1 MSMEKIGKFYD
12 IISGYAFKSKDLKDV
27 DDIPVVKIGNISN
40 GKNIVREN
48 LQYVSND
55 LLKINKKY
63 HIEKGDVLISLTG
76 SHMNQPNSIVGRSCR
91 SYDKQVYLLNQRA
104 GKVLRKGDF
113 SLDYIYYVL
122 QTKAMKEMIVC
133 RAYGAAN
140 QVNVSPSSITDI
152 KWNFPSV
159 SAANRIASILSTYDT
174 LIENNTKRIRI
185 LEKVAE
191 NLYKEWFVRFRFPG
205 HEKVEMENG
214 LPKGW
219 TVEKVKDWCRVFTGR
234 KDVNQTKEDG
244 QYVFFSCSPN
254 TFHSDEFIYD
264 GKAILV
270 AGNGSYTGRTRYFE
284 GKFDLYQRTYAVVS
298 NKEDDSFMFYLY
310 LRFKFDFEPMHSG
323 GTRGSA
329 IPYIVMKDLTKY
341 KFLYKE
347 DIVEEYIKK
356 VKPMFAEI
364 DNLQQQNILLAR
376 QRDLLLPRLMSG
388 KLEV

>member
-1 MSMEKIGKFYD
+1 MEYVRLKDIGQIITGNTPPTSKPEYYGDYMPFIKATDIPIGVKCTLVTEQSYSKLAAEKYKKSLVPKGSTCVVTIGSIGKKMTYAHTDLFVNQAINAIVPKDSYDNEYIFYNVRCSVLPQLKKLD
-12 IISGYAFKSKDLKDV
+12 SGTTSGRENISKTSFSSIR
-27 DDIPVVKIGNISN
+27 IPVIRDKNVQRRIG
-40 GKNIVREN
+40 V
-48 LQYVSND
+48 
-55 LLKINKKY
+55 
-63 HIEKGDVLISLTG
+63 
-76 SHMNQPNSIVGRSCR
+76 
-91 SYDKQVYLLNQRA
+91 
-104 GKVLRKGDF
+104 
-113 SLDYIYYVL
+113 
-122 QTKAMKEMIVC
+122 
-133 RAYGAAN
+133 
-140 QVNVSPSSITDI
+140 
-152 KWNFPSV
+152 
-159 SAANRIASILSTYDT
+159 ILSTYDS
-174 LIENNTKRIRI
+174 LIENNTKRIRL
-185 LEKVAE
+185 LEKMAE

-244 QYVFFSCSPN
+244 QYVFFSCSPK

-264 GKAILV
+264 GKANLV
-270 AGNGSYTGRTRYFE
+270 AGNGSYTGRTRFFE

>member
-1 MSMEKIGKFYD
+1 MEKIGKFYD

-159 SAANRIASILSTYDT
+159 SAANRIASILSTYDS
-174 LIENNTKRIRI
+174 LIENNTKRIRL
-185 LEKVAE
+185 LEKMAE